1 MAWRCR
7 IPFLCLAVLAA
18 VLGCGKSAAPPA
30 DTGSAGAARE
40 YGEAVCRRDWPRAY
54 ALLHPDSR
62 RRYSAEQFA
71 RLAATYRQGI
81 GFEPEKVQLWNCEE
95 RDAEATARVVF
106 RGRAASQGR
115 RYNEAVT
122 LQRSDD
128 GWQVVLPLNFGT
140 VKKR

>member
-1 MAWRCR
+1 MSWQCR
-7 IPFLCLAVLAA
+7 IPLLCLAVLAA

-81 GFEPEKVQLWNCEE
+81 GFEPEKVHLRAHEEHGDEAIIHLNFTGLAGGKRKFYKESLQLR
-95 RDAEATARVVF
+95 RDGT
-106 RGRAASQGR
+106 QW
-115 RYNEAVT
+115 
-122 LQRSDD
+122 L
-128 GWQVVLPLNFGT
+128 VVLPLPFG
-140 VKKR
+140 RRQ

>member
-1 MAWRCR
+1 MALRHHICWALVATV
-7 IPFLCLAVLAA
+7 I
-18 VLGCGKSAAPPA
+18 GCARSPEPVPG
-30 DTGSAGAARE
+30 TGAKECVHR
-40 YGEAVCRRDWPRAY
+40 YYEALVQRDWSTAY
-54 ALLHPDSR
+54 AALDAESQTR
-62 RRYSAEQFA
+62 RSLNRFTE
-71 RLAATYRQGI
+71 LAQSYLASI